1 MSFTENFVLGEIF
14 DIRVGNTMVR
24 TKLQEIVSD
33 TEFVVLQPTING
45 MPIRSENNEFTFLF
59 RRPNGCISFR
69 ARILYSYKDG
79 DLALSR
85 VLRVSEME
93 RAQRRQFY
101 RLPIVLDIVIDMG
114 EKKGGRE
121 NDDEEQDEDSRFCKG
136 KTVNLSENSVE
147 LTCYRHFER
156 DTKLVAV
163 IKLTESD
170 AVLVNA
176 KVLRC
181 TRESRTDPYCVVLV
195 FVDQSEKERRLLRRF
210 IFKQQALMLSRR

>member
-1 MSFTENFVLGEIF
+1 VSFIENFVLGEIF

-45 MPIRSENNEFTFLF
+45 IPVRSEDNEFTFLF

-85 VLRVSEME
+85 VVRVSEME

-101 RLPIVLDIVIDMG
+101 RLPVILDIVIDTG
-114 EKKGGRE
+114 DEKGGRE
-121 NDDEEQDEDSRFCKG
+121 DDAGEQSGDSRFCKG
-136 KTVNLSENSVE
+136 KTINLSENSVE
-147 LTCYRHFER
+147 VSCFRKFEK
-156 DTKLVAV
+156 DAKAVAA

-170 AVLVNA
+170 AILVNT

-181 TRESRTDPYCVVLV
+181 TRESKTEPYCVVLV
-195 FVDQSEKERRLLRRF
+195 FVDQSERERRLLRRF
-210 IFKQQALMLSRR
+210 IFKQQALMLRRR